1 MKLLFDQNISPR
13 ILKNL
18 PSELLECQQVR
29 FVGLQD
35 SSDIEI
41 FQFARKNTF
50 AIVTF
55 DSDFVDLN
63 ALYGTPPKIVYLN
76 TGNLSTRNVSE
87 LIVGN
92 IEAIKNYLGAESD
105 DILELIKAL

>member
-18 PSELLECQQVR
+18 PTELSECQQVR

-35 SSDIEI
+35 SSDLEI
-41 FQFARKNTF
+41 FQFARKETF

-63 ALYGTPPKIVYLN
+63 ALYGAPPKIVYLN
-76 TGNLSTRNVSE
+76 TGNLSTKNISE
-87 LIVGN
+87 LITRN
-92 IEAIKNYLGAESD
+92 IEAIRSYLDSESD
-105 DILELIKAL
+105 DILELIKAP